1 MGVKREVPSPPP
13 AAAKRPKPEAL
24 PAAAA
29 AAAAAVK
36 RATPQRAKPA
46 AVLATESPFP
56 RLLRPTAQECD
67 VAVRTLRSI
76 HGDLVTPEPAQP
88 GISGETDGLSVLDQ
102 LVATILSQ
110 NTTDAL
116 SWPAFLRLKA
126 AFPAWD
132 DVRTA
137 EVEDIAAPIRS
148 AGLSAVKSAR
158 IKAILEQLHATRG
171 ECSLEHLREM
181 GDAEAKALL
190 CGFKGVGPK
199 TVACVL
205 MFALRRHE
213 FPVDAHVWKLARSLG
228 WVPDAASREAT
239 YAHLNARVPG
249 ELKHELHVL
258 LVEHGKVAKNDP
270 AILRAALRQAGA
282 IKPEDEAAMM
292 AEPAVPK

>member
-1 MGVKREVPSPPP
+1 M
-13 AAAKRPKPEAL
+13 
-24 PAAAA
+24 
-29 AAAAAVK
+29 
-36 RATPQRAKPA
+36 
-46 AVLATESPFP
+46 
-56 RLLRPTAQECD
+56 
-67 VAVRTLRSI
+67 
-76 HGDLVTPEPAQP
+76 TPEPAQP

-132 DVRTA
+132 AVRTA
-137 EVEDIAAPIRS
+137 EVEAIAAPIRS

-158 IKAILEQLHATRG
+158 IKAILEQLHAMRG
-171 ECSLEHLREM
+171 ECSLEHLRDM
-181 GDAEAKALL
+181 SDAEAKALL

-213 FPVDAHVWKLARSLG
+213 FPVDAHVWKLARALG

-249 ELKHELHVL
+249 AMKHELHVL
-258 LVEHGKVAKNDP
+258 LVEHGKVARNDP

-282 IKPEDEAAMM
+282 IKAEDEAAVL
-292 AEPAVPK
+292 AEPAVPA